1 MAEKVD
7 ERIPENLFINI
18 MIEKAN
24 VIKDHLNKGMHPLII
39 VANIGPTM
47 AIFKFYNTTEE
58 DDSLKLHMTLSNL
71 GDIDEQICV
80 LWQQVNFLLQQYC
93 SQCGSHKS
101 SENNINLI
109 SNSH

>member
-1 MAEKVD
+1 MAENVD
-7 ERIPENLFINI
+7 ERIPENLFVNK

-24 VIKDHLNKGMHPLII
+24 IIRDHLKCKKNTCPLII

-47 AIFKFYNTTEE
+47 AVFKFYNTTEE
-58 DDSLKLHMTLSNL
+58 DDSLKLCMTLSNL
-71 GDIDEQICV
+71 GDIDEQICI

-93 SQCGSHKS
+93 SQCGNRNVDSA
-101 SENNINLI
+101 